1 MDAVNKKHFSFLCL
15 LFSPSHVS
23 GCFTGFVL
31 PAQQRQNAQRHQ
43 GEFEEMFILMSAPL
57 LSCTTSVC
65 TCGEIKSK
73 DDTKGIL
80 DFELQASLIRTSGIC
95 CSAEQSAR
103 MLQLISCRGVDHAVF
118 VFPQGANIL
127 LTDNGYIKLGERSR
141 QDLTHSASPG
151 QKNAALS
158 PGARVFSY
166 VIFLVFFSS
175 AFPATITLSP
185 RISLLRSRF
194 DASFLFPHS
203 LIFVSVADFGVSAQI
218 TATLAK
224 RKSFIGTPYWLV
236 LFI

>member
-1 MDAVNKKHFSFLCL
+1 
-15 LFSPSHVS
+15 
-23 GCFTGFVL
+23 
-31 PAQQRQNAQRHQ
+31 
-43 GEFEEMFILMSAPL
+43 
-57 LSCTTSVC
+57 
-65 TCGEIKSK
+65 
-73 DDTKGIL
+73 
-80 DFELQASLIRTSGIC
+80 
-95 CSAEQSAR
+95 

-158 PGARVFSY
+158 PDTRVFSY
-166 VIFLVFFSS
+166 VIILVFFSS

-185 RISLLRSRF
+185 RISLLRSCF
-194 DASFLFPHS
+194 DASLLFPHS